1 MKSQIAAISVG
12 WLENQILLDL
22 DYEEDASTMADL
34 NVVMNNDLS
43 LIEVQGTA
51 ERGSIPRSVFEE
63 MLDTAQIGIVELLR
77 LQAEVLQSKGI
88 NL

>member
-1 MKSQIAAISVG
+1 MKSQIAAVSVG
-12 WLENQILLDL
+12 WQENQILLDL
-22 DYEEDASTMADL
+22 DYEEDASTVADL
-34 NVVMNNDLS
+34 NVVMNEDLS
-43 LIEVQGTA
+43 LIEIQGTA

-63 MLDTAQIGIVELLR
+63 MLDIAQIGIVKLLR